1 MDMILMEKMVYAAL
15 FSGGVSVDLNN
26 GQPLFYKDG
35 KVWNPDVNDDCA
47 MELGLK
53 VLEHVEFGGIGMDTL
68 RSFLIADGDSVR
80 RGIIHSA
87 HLIGKELV

>member
-15 FSGGVSVDLNN
+15 FSGGVSVDLND
-26 GQPLFYKDG
+26 GEPVFYKDG

-47 MELGLK
+47 MELGIK
-53 VLEHVEFGGIGMDTL
+53 VLDHVDLGGIEKDTL
-68 RSFLIADGDSVR
+68 RSFLLADGVAVR

-87 HLIGKELV
+87 SLIGKELV